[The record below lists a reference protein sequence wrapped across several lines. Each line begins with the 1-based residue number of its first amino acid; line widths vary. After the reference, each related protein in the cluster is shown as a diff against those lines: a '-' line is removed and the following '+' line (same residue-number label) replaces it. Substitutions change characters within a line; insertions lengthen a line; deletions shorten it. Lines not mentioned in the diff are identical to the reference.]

1 MSSRGTLSKRT
12 SCPDPRLQLQ
22 RSKPGFF
29 RDVLEEAGFI
39 SIVIRDYSENIEPA
53 LWLFYILAVVPFV
66 LVRLFRLKNISST
79 LAARRGIPFPGAREP
94 RRLDRIFAAC
104 QGSLA
109 VSSRLHG
116 REGAVANRT

>member
-66 LVRLFRLKNISST
+66 LVRLFRLKSISST
-79 LAARRGIPFPGAREP
+79 LLRGLGVSLGKRLALCCHFCDKPGWGD
-94 RRLDRIFAAC
+94 RL
-104 QGSLA
+104 
-109 VSSRLHG
+109 
-116 REGAVANRT
+116 